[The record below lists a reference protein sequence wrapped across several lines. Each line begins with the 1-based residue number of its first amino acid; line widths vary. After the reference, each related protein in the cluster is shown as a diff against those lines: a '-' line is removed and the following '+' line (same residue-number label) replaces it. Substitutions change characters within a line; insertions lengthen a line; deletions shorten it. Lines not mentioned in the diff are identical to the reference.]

1 MRRETRERLELGL
14 QMEEDWVWER
24 EVGKHILVV
33 VNRKF
38 VFPFFF
44 FFLLTNDLMT
54 YSFTGFC
61 GDS

>member
-44 FFLLTNDLMT
+44 SFF
-54 YSFTGFC
+54 
-61 GDS
+61 

>member
-1 MRRETRERLELGL
+1 MKRETRERLELGL

-38 VFPFFF
+38 VFLFFSF
-44 FFLLTNDLMT
+44 FSFFKRM
-54 YSFTGFC
+54 YYFTGFC

>member
-44 FFLLTNDLMT
+44 FLLTNDLMT